1 MHRLLMTSE
10 AYQMASGHDDPVSQ
24 TTDPDNAW
32 LWRFRQ
38 QRLEAEALRDTIMA
52 VSGGI
57 DLTIGGPP
65 IFPFVPDDILKT
77 SEKGV
82 WRNQPDGPDVWR
94 RSVYVYRRRSLGF
107 PFFDTFD
114 LPDQN
119 QTAAARNV
127 TTVATQALTLMNNAF
142 VLNQATLFAD
152 RLKTAAP
159 GDLDAQV
166 ELAYRIALT
175 RSPTAGETQVAKEL
189 VAEQSLT
196 DLAHV
201 MLNLN
206 EFLYL
211 R

>member
-1 MHRLLMTSE
+1 M
-10 AYQMASGHDDPVSQ
+10 
-24 TTDPDNAW
+24 
-32 LWRFRQ
+32 
-38 QRLEAEALRDTIMA
+38 
-52 VSGGI
+52 
-57 DLTIGGPP
+57 
-65 IFPFVPDDILKT
+65 
-77 SEKGV
+77 
-82 WRNQPDGPDVWR
+82 
-94 RSVYVYRRRSLGF
+94 YVFRRRSLGF

-127 TTVATQALTLMNNAF
+127 STVPTQALTLMNNDF
-142 VLNQATLFAD
+142 VLGQAKLFAD

-159 GDLDAQV
+159 GNLDQQI

-175 RSPTAGETQVAKEL
+175 RSPTNEEKVIAKAL
-189 VAEQSLT
+189 AVEQSLV

>member
-1 MHRLLMTSE
+1 MVS
-10 AYQMASGHDDPVSQ
+10 AHDDPVALAA
-24 TTDPDNAW
+24 DPENRF
-32 LWRFRQ
+32 LWRYRP
-38 QRLEAEALRDTIMA
+38 QRLEAEAVRDAIMT

-57 DLTIGGPP
+57 DLTVGGPA
-65 IFPFVPDDILKT
+65 IFPFVPKQILDA
-77 SEKGV
+77 SRNGH
-82 WRNQPDGPDVWR
+82 WDNQPDGPEVWR

-127 TTVATQALTLMNNAF
+127 STVATQALTLMNNEF
-142 VLNQATLFAD
+142 VLNQARLFAE
-152 RLKTAAP
+152 RVEREAP
-159 GDLDAQV
+159 GDLDRQI

-175 RSPTAGETQVAKEL
+175 RPPTADEARIARDLASG
-189 VAEQSLT
+189 QSLV
-196 DLAHV
+196 DLTHV
-201 MLNLN
+201 ILNLN

>member
-1 MHRLLMTSE
+1 M
-10 AYQMASGHDDPVSQ
+10 
-24 TTDPDNAW
+24 
-32 LWRFRQ
+32 
-38 QRLEAEALRDTIMA
+38 
-52 VSGGI
+52 
-57 DLTIGGPP
+57 
-65 IFPFVPDDILKT
+65 
-77 SEKGV
+77 
-82 WRNQPDGPDVWR
+82 
-94 RSVYVYRRRSLGF
+94 YRRRSLGF